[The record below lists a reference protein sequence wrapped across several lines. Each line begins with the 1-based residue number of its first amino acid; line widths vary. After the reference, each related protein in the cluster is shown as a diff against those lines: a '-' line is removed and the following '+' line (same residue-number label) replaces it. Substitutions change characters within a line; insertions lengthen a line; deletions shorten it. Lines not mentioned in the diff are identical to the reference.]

1 MSCSVCFENFTSKLR
16 MNVTCPSCNI
26 QSCRKCFQ
34 THVLSVR
41 DTPHCMQCKR
51 KYDRKFLD
59 IHCSKTFI
67 NKELKNHFM
76 NILYDKE
83 KLNLPQTQK
92 NLENRKRFEEIGERY
107 IELLDQ
113 ADMPGANVQEIDLE
127 IRNLITEWQ
136 SISTQKNSVLK
147 YKCPN
152 SKCRGFVTDE
162 FDCGL
167 CNKKFCKKCREEL
180 TDEHK
185 CDEDVVNTIQLLD
198 NDSKQCPKCSTF
210 IQKTNGCSQ
219 MWCTLC
225 HTTFN
230 WNSGEVESGNI
241 HNPHFLEFKKN
252 QKTRELGDIP
262 CGGCPDMLELQNIG
276 APMEMCNIKLLI
288 NKLWSEVHLSLNI
301 NIGVLEHNEDLREKF
316 LQKMISEATFKGFL
330 YARCRRKDKYLEIR
344 ELYQTLI
351 DTLGDLLRQ
360 YVLDQYRY
368 SELLNLGKK
377 LLNVVNVELTDI
389 RTRYNS
395 IYPKNI
401 DYI

>member
-34 THVLSVR
+34 THILSVR
-41 DTPHCMQCKR
+41 DAPHCMQCKR

-67 NKELKNHFM
+67 NKDFKIHFM

-92 NLENRKRFEEIGERY
+92 NLENRKRFEEIGEKY
-107 IELLDQ
+107 
-113 ADMPGANVQEIDLE
+113 IDLLE
-127 IRNLITEWQ
+127 LADTPGTDRNQISAQIDELILEWQ
-136 SISTQKNSVLK
+136 TISNQKSAILK

-152 SKCRGFVTDE
+152 NACRGFVTDD
-162 FDCGL
+162 FNCRL
-167 CNKKFCKKCREEL
+167 CNNKFCKRCREKL
-180 TDEHK
+180 SDDHA
-185 CDEDVVNTIQLLD
+185 CNEDVVNTIKLLD

-262 CGGCPDMLELQNIG
+262 CGGCPDMLELRNIK
-276 APMEMCNIKLLI
+276 APQYYCNIKLLI
-288 NKLWSEVHLSLNI
+288 NKLWTDIHLGLNLNI
-301 NIGVLEHNEDLREKF
+301 TVLENNEDLREKF
-316 LQKMISEATFKGFL
+316 LQKSICEETFKEFL
-330 YARCRRKDKYLEIR
+330 YKRHRRKNKYIETRDI
-344 ELYQTLI
+344 YQMLI

-360 YVLDQYRY
+360 YVLNPI
-368 SELLNLGKK
+368 SNVEIFELVLELAN
-377 LLNVVNVELTDI
+377 NELTDI
-389 RTRYNS
+389 RGRYNS
-395 IYPKNI
+395 IYPKNVLFI
-401 DYI
+401 